1 MQRKLMLVLALIL
14 LAVALLPALAA
25 AGPVPIATPTPTP
38 EPLYI
43 QLEPGQSA
51 YILCPAG
58 LKFQGFGM
66 QAGMLQ
72 CR

>member
-1 MQRKLMLVLALIL
+1 MQRKIVLVLALIL
-14 LAVALLPALAA
+14 LAVALLPGLAT
-25 AGPVPIATPTPTP
+25 AGPVPVVTPAPTP

-51 YILCPAG
+51 YILCP
-58 LKFQGFGM
+58 LVMKYKDFGT
-66 QAGMLQ
+66 QVGMLQ